1 MKILKISLFLAAILK
16 GKNCVMKILIFVVGS
31 AECKMRIYI
40 VKNIMR
46 WHHRQR
52 YFHIFFLLFWD
63 FTRFHYIF
71 SSFMLFLSFHSTSSE
86 YSRSLVMLFGNVHD
100 DDDDDDSEWGGITV
114 VWFLYR
120 KLMGGGGSFW
130 NLRLDFIKIK
140 ISERFHENY
149 KLNIWLENSNIQWHV
164 ILRFSSHQ
172 STYFDTFCQ
181 RNEKKILEC
190 ELKTKKKLFLLW
202 IEIVLSISK
211 RNECSDSVCVCVHVK
226 EGHYVKTYI
235 QFTRQPYTFFFLLTN
250 FASEHR
256 CSYFIKF
263 QLTYSATLKFFVCR
277 VCQSPSLLSTLTRS
291 SLALLKNL

>member
-16 GKNCVMKILIFVVGS
+16 GKIVWWKFSFLLLAVPSVRWEFTSLRILCDGI
-31 AECKMRIYI
+31 I
-40 VKNIMR
+40 VKG
-46 WHHRQR
+46 
-52 YFHIFFLLFWD
+52 IFTFSFFSFEILRDSITF
-63 FTRFHYIF
+63 F

-86 YSRSLVMLFGNVHD
+86 YSRSLVMLFGNVH

-149 KLNIWLENSNIQWHV
+149 KLNIWLENNNNQWHV

-181 RNEKKILEC
+181 RNEKKFSSASWRQK
-190 ELKTKKKLFLLW
+190 KTF
-202 IEIVLSISK
+202 
-211 RNECSDSVCVCVHVK
+211 
-226 EGHYVKTYI
+226 
-235 QFTRQPYTFFFLLTN
+235 
-250 FASEHR
+250 
-256 CSYFIKF
+256 
-263 QLTYSATLKFFVCR
+263 
-277 VCQSPSLLSTLTRS
+277 S
-291 SLALLKNL
+291 SMNWNRA